1 MKYTTIQSCNFKKFN
16 LEYIGKLCVVL
27 LNTFLHPLFIF
38 YKCFLHRLLLVMIL
52 LKKKVFPKCHYEH
65 FWFQKRPFIIMYC
78 LDNNCRFGNQNIRGD
93 RLQHQYIINIIVK
106 CRLFYIYIYTRPCAL
121 LNKNNDIALSLFF
134 KKGNE

>member
-1 MKYTTIQSCNFKKFN
+1 MLQFFQKSFSRNNQDSKLIELADEAMNFKA
-16 LEYIGKLCVVL
+16 L
-27 LNTFLHPLFIF
+27 
-38 YKCFLHRLLLVMIL
+38 RLLYRSLALIL
-52 LKKKVFPKCHYEH
+52 QQQQQQYYVPTGNCQYEH

-78 LDNNCRFGNQNIRGD
+78 LDNNCRFGNQNICGD

-134 KKGNE
+134 KKGSE